1 MSTFG
6 DKLGTLGKS
15 IWPSRTSVRWIIF
28 LLVIAVISLSYIAF
42 FNQVEFKESVFIKY
56 LSYTSSLLSFLLSV
70 FAIFYAYLTS
80 IDTSNKLSSIENT
93 VTSLNV
99 STNDLKNNNEQLHNL
114 ILSLRNA
121 QGGQA
126 NPSQTNKGLPQV
138 DNSHQQTDS

>member
-28 LLVIAVISLSYIAF
+28 LLVIEVISLSYIAF

-99 STNDLKNNNEQLHNL
+99 
-114 ILSLRNA
+114 
-121 QGGQA
+121 
-126 NPSQTNKGLPQV
+126 
-138 DNSHQQTDS
+138 